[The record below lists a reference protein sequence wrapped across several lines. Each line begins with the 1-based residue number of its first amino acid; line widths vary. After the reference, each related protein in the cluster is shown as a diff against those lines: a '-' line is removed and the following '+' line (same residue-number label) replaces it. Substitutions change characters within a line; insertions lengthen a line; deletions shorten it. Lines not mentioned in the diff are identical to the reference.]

1 MTTIRSPRTFAN
13 AMTRVAASL
22 SFETCRKIVH
32 RSNRTVRYW
41 SEERS
46 KKRPTIE
53 QALQFDIAYR
63 LAGGEGAPFLDTYM
77 HKLDVAVEAAIACR
91 DALAGDFSTFAR
103 ESGEAIAAG
112 FAVTLSNASERDII
126 RAVAE
131 VEEAESALAAI
142 RRRLASFAR
151 FGAGSNTAPDRETQ

>member
-53 QALQFDIAYR
+53 QALRFDIAYR

-77 HKLDVAVEAAIACR
+77 YKLDVAVEAAIACR
-91 DALAGDFSTFAR
+91 DALAGDFATFAR

-126 RAVAE
+126 RAVVE

-142 RRRLASFAR
+142 RRRLASIAR
-151 FGAGSNTAPDRETQ
+151 LVAGSNTALVRGTQ